1 MLFLLL
7 MSGNVHPNSGPIF
20 PCSVCTG
27 NVTWRG
33 KSVQCCACSKWVH
46 LRCSQLSLSNFRALG
61 SSHSWSFPPCRITVT
76 PPSSD
81 SSDTYTSTVESGPP
95 LLMLHFCPTLVSKL
109 LIPHLPIL
117 YLLPLPSHYR
127 PLLLAILLRLLSP
140 LLPLTLSGFFNGM
153 LEVFEPGALNYFTFF
168 HPILSTLSA
177 FRNPIL
183 THLPLSRFL
192 DSLFCVLIAPTP
204 SLAFSLLIPR
214 MPVAAL
220 SFLSDRAYPFL
231 NFLSPLFPRLI
242 PTLIM

>member
-1 MLFLLL
+1 M
-7 MSGNVHPNSGPIF
+7 
-20 PCSVCTG
+20 
-27 NVTWRG
+27 
-33 KSVQCCACSKWVH
+33 
-46 LRCSQLSLSNFRALG
+46 
-61 SSHSWSFPPCRITVT
+61 T

-95 LLMLHFCPTLVSKL
+95 PLLMLHSCPTLVSKL

-117 YLLPLPSHYR
+117 YLLSLPFHHR
-127 PLLLAILLRLLSP
+127 PLLLAILLHL
-140 LLPLTLSGFFNGM
+140 LTLSGFFNGM

-183 THLPLSRFL
+183 THLPLSGFL
-192 DSLFCVLIAPTP
+192 DSLFCVLIVLTP
-204 SLAFSLLIPR
+204 GLAFSLLMPR

-220 SFLSDRAYPFL
+220 SFSSDRAYPFL
-231 NFLSPLFPRLI
+231 NFLPPLFLRSI

>member
-1 MLFLLL
+1 M
-7 MSGNVHPNSGPIF
+7 
-20 PCSVCTG
+20 
-27 NVTWRG
+27 
-33 KSVQCCACSKWVH
+33 
-46 LRCSQLSLSNFRALG
+46 
-61 SSHSWSFPPCRITVT
+61 T

-95 LLMLHFCPTLVSKL
+95 SANAA
-109 LIPHLPIL
+109 
-117 YLLPLPSHYR
+117 LLPHPRLQISYPPSAHLTSPSPALPPPS
-127 PLLLAILLRLLSP
+127 LAPGYTSAPPASSP
-140 LLPLTLSGFFNGM
+140 PLTPSGFFNGM

-183 THLPLSRFL
+183 THLLLSGFL

-204 SLAFSLLIPR
+204 GLAFSLLMPR

-220 SFLSDRAYPFL
+220 SFSSDRAYPFL
-231 NFLSPLFPRLI
+231 NFLPPLFLRSI